1 MSNFTLVG
9 SRYLFC
15 DGAHVCTIIK
25 EEGVYSPILLKKL
38 NGYNS
43 AFQGLAVLD
52 RLIEDAVLSNVLRE
66 PNPTDKKVIKSY
78 LSPAVADEKYGKKH
92 MCSKCS
98 QKFYD
103 LRGRVTACPSCKTPI
118 DGDTNGAD

>member
-38 NGYNS
+38 NDYNS
-43 AFQGLAVLD
+43 AFQGL
-52 RLIEDAVLSNVLRE
+52 AVLSNVLRE